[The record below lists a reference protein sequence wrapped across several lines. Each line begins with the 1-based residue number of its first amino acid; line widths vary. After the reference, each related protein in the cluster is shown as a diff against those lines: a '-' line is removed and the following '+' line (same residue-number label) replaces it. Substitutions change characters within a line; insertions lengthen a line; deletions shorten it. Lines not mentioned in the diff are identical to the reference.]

1 MSKVS
6 ECQNVSEGVVRMA
19 YLRPEEARRENT
31 CHFGSRG
38 CTRRKLSRHFYGLFE
53 NEKRALGGGNF

>member
-19 YLRPEEARRENT
+19 YLRPE
-31 CHFGSRG
+31 GSAEG
-38 CTRRKLSRHFYGLFE
+38 KYVPFWKSRLYT
-53 NEKRALGGGNF
+53 EKAFVAFLRSF